1 MHEALIHVCGL
12 VAYDGT
18 DYHGFQLQ
26 PGVPTIQ
33 GVLEAAL
40 EAVTGA
46 QVRVIGSGRT
56 DSGVHA
62 RGQVI
67 AMRVPWRHAV
77 QSLQQALNAN
87 LPGSIAVRQFQL
99 APSGFHPRFSA
110 VDRTYSYTLYD
121 WSGIEDRSSPRYSPL
136 TDRFALYVPHLLDLQ
151 AMQAAVEQLIGT
163 HDFATFG
170 QPTQGES
177 TVRHLYRA
185 TWQVVTTTIMSGA
198 TSGRASEVVS
208 TNHYPGRCLLF
219 TVCANGFL
227 RQMVRNLVGV
237 SLAVGKGNWSV
248 GDVKRIL
255 EACDRSKCTPPAPAN
270 GLILESVSY
279 PADLNFVER
288 SALA

>member
-33 GVLEAAL
+33 GALEAAL
-40 EAVTGA
+40 ETVTGA

-67 AMRVPWRHAV
+67 AMWVPWRHV
-77 QSLQQALNAN
+77 VENLQRAINAN
-87 LPGSIAVRQFQL
+87 LPASIAVRQFRL

-110 VDRTYSYTLYD
+110 IDRTYGYTLYD
-121 WSGIEDRSSPRYSPL
+121 WSGIEDRSFPRYSPL
-136 TDRFALYVPHLLDLQ
+136 TDRFALYVPYLLDLQ
-151 AMQAAVEQLIGT
+151 AMQAAVDHLIGT

-185 TWQVVTTTIMSGA
+185 TWQVVTTMIGSEDTAGVVA
-198 TSGRASEVVS
+198 T
-208 TNHYPGRCLLF
+208 NLYPGRCLRF

-248 GDVKRIL
+248 EDVKRIL
-255 EACDRSKCTPPAPAN
+255 AACDRSRCTPPAPAN
-270 GLILESVSY
+270 GLVLESVSY
-279 PADLNFVER
+279 PADFNFVEKI
-288 SALA
+288 ALA

>member
-1 MHEALIHVCGL
+1 MPEALIHVCGL

-33 GVLEAAL
+33 GTLEAAV
-40 EAVTGA
+40 ETVTGA
-46 QVRVIGSGRT
+46 PVRVIGSGRT

-67 AMRVPWRHAV
+67 AMWVPWRHAV
-77 QSLQQALNAN
+77 ENLQRALNAK
-87 LPGSIAVRQFQL
+87 LPASIAVRQFRL
-99 APSGFHPRFSA
+99 APPGFHPRFSA
-110 VDRTYSYTLYD
+110 IDRTYCYTVYD
-121 WSGIEDRSSPRYSPL
+121 WSGIEDRSWPRYSPL
-136 TDRFALYVPHLLDLQ
+136 TDRFALYVPQLLDLP
-151 AMQAAVEQLIGT
+151 AMQAAVDELIGI

-185 TWQVVTTTIMSGA
+185 TWQVVTTTVAAENAVGVVA
-198 TSGRASEVVS
+198 TNR
-208 TNHYPGRCLLF
+208 YIGRCLLF

-237 SLAVGKGNWSV
+237 SLAVGRGNWSV
-248 GDVKRIL
+248 EDVKRIL
-255 EACDRSKCTPPAPAN
+255 AARDRSQCTPPAPAN
-270 GLILESVSY
+270 GLVLESVSY
-279 PADLNFVER
+279 PADFNLVER
-288 SALA
+288 ITLG